1 MNRLLILL
9 LCCFCF
15 SCKKNT
21 GGNEPI
27 LKAPNT
33 TTALKPIT
41 TDVAMVFINGGSYK
55 PFFGL
60 DTILVEVTPFLLDER
75 PVTNAEFLRFVKA
88 NPQWRRSNVIRLY
101 ADTSYLY
108 DWESDTTLPPNR
120 LPNAPICY
128 VTWFAAKA
136 YAESVSKRLPTLDEW
151 EFVAMANEKMPNARE
166 EKTYSDAIIDL
177 YLIKDRQYNPV
188 KQSAPNYYGVY
199 NIFDLIWEWTD
210 DFNSVLTTGDSRE
223 VNTDNKGLFCGGGA
237 ASATDALNYAAFMRF
252 GFRASLKA
260 NYSVSNLG
268 FRCAKDTTIAQ

>member
-1 MNRLLILL
+1 MYQYLVLL
-9 LCCFCF
+9 LCILCF

-21 GGNEPI
+21 GGNGLVQNSQQTDTE
-27 LKAPNT
+27 LKSLTSSTP
-33 TTALKPIT
+33 
-41 TDVAMVFINGGSYK
+41 MVYIPGGSYK

-60 DTILVEVTPFLLDER
+60 DSVLVDVAPFLMDER
-75 PVTNAEFLRFVKA
+75 PVTNGEFLEFVKA
-88 NPQWRRSNVIRLY
+88 NPQWRRSNTIRLY

-108 DWESDTTLPPNR
+108 DWVNDTTLPPQR
-120 LPNAPICY
+120 KLDAPVCY

-151 EFVAMANEKMPNARE
+151 EFVAMANQKMANARQ
-166 EKTYSDAIIDL
+166 EKSYSDDIINL
-177 YLIKDRQYNPV
+177 YLIKNRQYQLV
-188 KQSAPNYYGVY
+188 KQSPPNYWGVY

-260 NYSVSNLG
+260 NYSIGNLG
-268 FRCAKDTTIAQ
+268 FRCAKDTTILK